1 MGGSSGTVKAVSLA
15 LLVGSWMSFEATFT
29 MIFCGVGAAVV
40 VDVVVVVNVDRSG
53 KFCVSG

>member
-1 MGGSSGTVKAVSLA
+1 MKAVSLA